1 MHLHH
6 EGGGGRPVGDKG
18 YIDQALW
25 ERLSQRGIKL
35 KTPLRKNMAP
45 RPGAESSPNQRKT
58 RKIVETVIGQLQ
70 ERFGI
75 VNVQARDLWHLTS
88 RFARKFLSHTV
99 ACYLNIKHERPPL
112 QFDGL
117 VAAS

>member
-1 MHLHH
+1 
-6 EGGGGRPVGDKG
+6 
-18 YIDQALW
+18 
-25 ERLSQRGIKL
+25 
-35 KTPLRKNMAP
+35 MAP
-45 RPGAESSPNQRKT
+45 RPRAESRPNQRKA

-75 VNVQARDLWHLTS
+75 GNVQARDLWHLTS